1 MKAKTQATRVPQK
14 LTEIEQDLLWH
25 LQHGYQLET
34 DSRGS
39 NPLLRR
45 VKDQEVRRPTSASR
59 NTVRAL
65 EEQGR
70 ISATKSRDP
79 LTIIWRVKKT
89 A

>member
-1 MKAKTQATRVPQK
+1 MTPKKQAPRVPQK

-25 LQHGYQLET
+25 MQHGYQLET

-65 EEQGR
+65 EEQGL

>member
-1 MKAKTQATRVPQK
+1 MKAKKQATRVPQK
-14 LTEIEQDLLWH
+14 LTEVEQDLLWH

-65 EEQGR
+65 EEQGL

>member
-1 MKAKTQATRVPQK
+1 MTARKQATRVPQK
-14 LTEIEQDLLWH
+14 LTEVEQDLLWH
-25 LQHGYQLET
+25 MQHGYQLET

-45 VKDQEVRRPTSASR
+45 VKDQKVRRPTSASR

-65 EEQGR
+65 EQQGL
-70 ISATKSRDP
+70 INATNSRNP
-79 LTIIWRVKKT
+79 LTIIWRVNKS